1 MDGDLRKYTGI
12 LEQISRYRCGVDLDS
27 RQFFGIDLHFTFFFI
42 FFPNFSGAS
51 HQSWGAIC
59 DKLVDPA
66 ECGVTIRRT
75 YLTYLFTYT
84 PFAYCIE
91 RKATVSVHVHV
102 LGNKGEWPYLAC

>member
-1 MDGDLRKYTGI
+1 MKALAAHDMDLISRAQKWTESSVRNTEI
-12 LEQISRYRCGVDLDS
+12 LEQISRYRCGVDSDS
-27 RQFFGIDLHFTFFFI
+27 VQFFFGIDFHFIFFFT

-66 ECGVTIRRT
+66 ECGVSIRRT

-84 PFAYCIE
+84 PFVYC
-91 RKATVSVHVHV
+91 VV
-102 LGNKGEWPYLAC
+102 